1 MITRALARP
10 SVTVATTVWS
20 SRAYASRRP
29 MSMPAGIARTV
40 WRSTFAANERT
51 LELTETPPQ
60 GGRAFNPTQLSR
72 SEPIRASVART
83 ETRRAKGIVM
93 DMPEI
98 LRGDSPVRL
107 FQGAV
112 AGAALSMA
120 IGFGWAGWTLGG
132 TVAKM
137 VEESGRTAVITALA
151 PISVDKFQH
160 ASNATENLAELRKTA
175 SYQQGTFV
183 EKGGWAT
190 LPGSD
195 ASNYAVAQAC
205 ANMLTTLK

>member
-1 MITRALARP
+1 
-10 SVTVATTVWS
+10 
-20 SRAYASRRP
+20 
-29 MSMPAGIARTV
+29 MSMLAGFAQPV

-51 LELTETPPQ
+51 LELTETPTQ
-60 GGRAFNPTQLSR
+60 GGRAFNPTPLFCR
-72 SEPIRASVART
+72 SEPIRVSVART
-83 ETRRAKGIVM
+83 ETCRAKGIAM
-93 DMPEI
+93 NMPEI
-98 LRGDSPVRL
+98 LQGDSPVRL

-151 PISVDKFQH
+151 PICVDKFQH

>member
-1 MITRALARP
+1 
-10 SVTVATTVWS
+10 
-20 SRAYASRRP
+20 
-29 MSMPAGIARTV
+29 MSMFVGMQ
-40 WRSTFAANERT
+40 SLFAAR
-51 LELTETPPQ
+51 LSPQ
-60 GGRAFNPTQLSR
+60 MGARSNRPKRHRKAAGPSIQLHFSR
-72 SEPIRASVART
+72 SEPIRVSVART
-83 ETRRAKGIVM
+83 ESCRAKGIVM
-93 DMPEI
+93 NMPEI
-98 LRGDSPVRL
+98 LQGDSPVRL

-132 TVAKM
+132 TTAKM
-137 VEESGRTAVITALA
+137 VDDAARTAVITALA
-151 PISVDKFQH
+151 PICVDKFQH
-160 ASNATENLAELRKTA
+160 ASNATENLVELRKTA
-175 SYQQGTFV
+175 SYQQGSYV